1 MRKNNT
7 QALSEVVQDLVAA
20 FNLEQKLSEARV
32 MNAWDEILGK
42 AFSSHTSRMY
52 IKDRILFVQIDS
64 AVVRNELIMMRERLV
79 RALNEKAGKKVIEQ
93 IILR

>member
-1 MRKNNT
+1 MRKSNT
-7 QALSEVVQDLVAA
+7 QRLSDVVHDLIGV

-42 AFSSHTSRMY
+42 SFSEHTRRMY

-79 RALNEKAGKKVIEQ
+79 RTLNEKAGKKVIEQ

>member
-7 QALSEVVQDLVAA
+7 QRLSEVLKDLVNT
-20 FNLEQKLSEARV
+20 FNLEQKLSEARI

-42 AFSSHTSRMY
+42 TFSIHTKRMY
-52 IKDRILFVQIDS
+52 IRDRILFVQIDS
-64 AVVRNELIMMRERLV
+64 AVARNELIMMRERLV

>member
-7 QALSEVVQDLVAA
+7 QVLSEILQDFISA

-42 AFSSHTSRMY
+42 TFSAHTKRMY

-64 AVVRNELIMMRERLV
+64 AVARNELIMMRERLV
-79 RALNEKAGKKVIEQ
+79 KALNDKAGKKVIEQ

>member
-7 QALSEVVQDLVAA
+7 QRLSEVLKDLIGT

-42 AFSSHTSRMY
+42 SFTSHTKRMY
-52 IKDRILFVQIDS
+52 VKDRILFVQIDS
-64 AVVRNELIMMRERLV
+64 AVARNELIMMRERLV

-93 IILR
+93 IIFR

>member
-1 MRKNNT
+1 MRKSNT
-7 QALSEVVQDLVAA
+7 QRLSDVMHDLIGV
-20 FNLEQKLSEARV
+20 FNLEQKLSEARI

-42 AFSSHTSRMY
+42 AFSEHTRRMY

-79 RALNEKAGKKVIEQ
+79 RSLNEKAGKKVIEQ